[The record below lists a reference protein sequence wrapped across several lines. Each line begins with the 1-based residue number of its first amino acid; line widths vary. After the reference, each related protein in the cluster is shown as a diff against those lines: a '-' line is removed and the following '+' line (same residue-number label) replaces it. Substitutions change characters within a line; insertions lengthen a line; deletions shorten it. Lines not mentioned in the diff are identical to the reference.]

1 MVGDAGITYKEYLSL
16 YEERVELYNN
26 RETSYTAPGD
36 SSANT
41 SVDWAALAL
50 WALAFSLDKA
60 QGYGMDL
67 LTYSIGSPNDT
78 NIIQDCLY
86 NTRFHGVSGYISF
99 DSRTGF
105 TESQMFFRCL
115 MEMRLK
121 SGMFKIRYLWLK
133 LHQYWYAMSVRI
145 LALS

>member
-26 RETSYTAPGD
+26 HETSYTAPGD

-41 SVDWAALAL
+41 SVHIWAALAL

-78 NIIQDCLY
+78 Y
-86 NTRFHGVSGYISF
+86 NSRLSLQHQISW
-99 DSRTGF
+99 
-105 TESQMFFRCL
+105 C
-115 MEMRLK
+115 
-121 SGMFKIRYLWLK
+121 
-133 LHQYWYAMSVRI
+133 VRI
-145 LALS
+145 H